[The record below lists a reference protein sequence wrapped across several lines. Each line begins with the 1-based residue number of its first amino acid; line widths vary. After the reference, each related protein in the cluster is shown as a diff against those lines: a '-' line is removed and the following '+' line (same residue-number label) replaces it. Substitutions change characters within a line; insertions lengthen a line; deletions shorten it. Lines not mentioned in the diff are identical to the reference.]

1 MKNSQR
7 KTIYWRIC
15 IVAVI
20 SLAALGLS
28 PVVIPQ
34 GVYQPGFLGMPYS
47 LWAGILVTLGLVI
60 MTYIGSKVHPGANNE
75 NEKL

>member
-1 MKNSQR
+1 MKKFQR

-20 SLAALGLS
+20 VLTALGLS
-28 PVVIPQ
+28 PAVIPP
-34 GVYQPGFLGMPYS
+34 GIYQPGFLGMPYS
-47 LWAGILVTLGLVI
+47 LWAGMLVTLCLVI
-60 MTYIGSKVHPGANNE
+60 MTLIGSKVHPGATNE